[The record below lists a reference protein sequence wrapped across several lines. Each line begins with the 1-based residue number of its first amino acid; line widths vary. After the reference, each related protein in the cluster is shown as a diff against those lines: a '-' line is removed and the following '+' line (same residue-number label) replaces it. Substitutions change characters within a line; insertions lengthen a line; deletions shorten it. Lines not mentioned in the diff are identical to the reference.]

1 MNTMNGM
8 IKLFEFAVKLI
19 GVLIIV
25 LIFVYVRILSA
36 KYKWFKKEIAY
47 RNSDYDNKNNQEY
60 DNNQEYNNLNNY
72 DPINYYDDEKTDL

>member
-1 MNTMNGM
+1 MDTMNGM

-25 LIFVYVRILSA
+25 LMFVYVRILSA
-36 KYKWFKKEIAY
+36 KGKWLKKEIAH

-60 DNNQEYNNLNNY
+60 NDLNNN

>member
-1 MNTMNGM
+1 MDTMNGM
-8 IKLFEFAVKLI
+8 IKLIEFAVKLI

-25 LIFVYVRILSA
+25 LMFVYVRILSA
-36 KYKWFKKEIAY
+36 KGKWLKKEIAY

-60 DNNQEYNNLNNY
+60 NDLNNN

>member
-36 KYKWFKKEIAY
+36 KCKWLKKEIAY
-47 RNSDYDNKNNQEY
+47 RNSDYDNK
-60 DNNQEYNNLNNY
+60 NNQEYNNLNNY

>member
-36 KYKWFKKEIAY
+36 KYKWFKK
-47 RNSDYDNKNNQEY
+47 K
-60 DNNQEYNNLNNY
+60 
-72 DPINYYDDEKTDL
+72 

>member
-1 MNTMNGM
+1 MDTMNGM

-25 LIFVYVRILSA
+25 LMFVYVRILSA
-36 KYKWFKKEIAY
+36 KGKWLKKEIAY
-47 RNSDYDNKNNQEY
+47 RNSDDDNKNNQEY
-60 DNNQEYNNLNNY
+60 NDLNNN

>member
-1 MNTMNGM
+1 MDTMNGM

-25 LIFVYVRILSA
+25 LMFVYVRILSA
-36 KYKWFKKEIAY
+36 KGKWLKKEIAY
-47 RNSDYDNKNNQEY
+47 RNSVDDNKNNQEY
-60 DNNQEYNNLNNY
+60 NDLNNN